1 MQLKLIENLFG
12 GFKVVAQMMG
22 QLGIGRGTLKRLSLE
37 SYVNQ
42 TRESRLLQLWCETP
56 TYFRFSVLCN
66 IQSSFNFTWPSG
78 IIGLYFVRG
87 DGWFPGVDF
96 YFTISVGV
104 F

>member
-22 QLGIGRGTLKRLSLE
+22 QLGIGRGTLKRLSSE
-37 SYVNQ
+37 S
-42 TRESRLLQLWCETP
+42 
-56 TYFRFSVLCN
+56 
-66 IQSSFNFTWPSG
+66 
-78 IIGLYFVRG
+78 FVRG